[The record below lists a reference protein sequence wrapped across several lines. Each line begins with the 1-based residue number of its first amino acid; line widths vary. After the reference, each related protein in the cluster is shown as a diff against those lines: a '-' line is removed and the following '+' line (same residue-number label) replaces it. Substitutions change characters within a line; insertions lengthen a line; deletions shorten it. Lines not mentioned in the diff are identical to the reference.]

1 MSKNWKLNVQKVQ
14 ESKKETIMAIK
25 DTMLTLLAN
34 NFAYYILA
42 QGYHW
47 NVTGDDFV
55 MLHDFFGRIYDD
67 LDDANDVIAE
77 QMRAMDVMVP
87 AGLAV
92 FDKHRTIPDGAAT
105 DCDAMLMDLSSAN
118 DEMLKVLD
126 KAFKESEAQSSFGL
140 SDFLAGRI
148 DAHKKHGWMLKASLE
163 KKEDMPSGPVSEAT
177 KMRMAMKKAKAT
189 KAK

>member
-1 MSKNWKLNVQKVQ
+1 
-14 ESKKETIMAIK
+14 MAIK

-55 MLHDFFGRIYDD
+55 MLHAFFGDIYDD
-67 LDDANDVIAE
+67 LDEANDVIAE

-92 FDKHRTIPDGAAT
+92 FDKHRTIKDGTAT
-105 DCDAMLMDLSSAN
+105 ECDAMLMDLLNAN
-118 DEMLKVLD
+118 DEILKTLT
-126 KAFKESEAQSSFGL
+126 KAYNESESNKSYGL

-148 DAHKKHGWMLKASLE
+148 DAHKKHGWQLKASLE
-163 KKEDMPSGPVSEAT
+163 KKEDYPKVSSEESRM
-177 KMRMAMKKAKAT
+177 KMAIKKVKAERMK
-189 KAK
+189 